1 MEKKKNN
8 TNIEIRQAVTECRA
22 LESEEGV
29 RSIEGYALLYNHES
43 RLISTFWDGEFYETI
58 ERGALDNVLESK
70 SLDVI
75 YTPNHDYSKVIA
87 RTTSGTLEL
96 KSDDKGL
103 KYIVRDIPNISYAND
118 IYESIKRGD
127 TFESSFSFML
137 KDSGQNWS
145 KKEDGAD
152 LRTIS
157 EISYL
162 KEVSSVTDGAYSN
175 TDVAVRS
182 LQASDLFELD
192 EDYKIDLEL
201 KQKEIEILKL
211 KR

>member
-1 MEKKKNN
+1 MKKNK
-8 TNIEIRQAVTECRA
+8 ESKLEVRQLATECRA
-22 LESEEGV
+22 IEEDGKK
-29 RSIEGYALLYNHES
+29 SIEGYALLYDHES
-43 RLISTFWDGEFYETI
+43 RLISTFWEGEFYETI
-58 ERGALDNVLESK
+58 ERGALDKVLESK
-70 SLDVI
+70 NLDVI
-75 YTPNHDYSKVIA
+75 YTPNHDFSKVIA

-137 KDSGQNWS
+137 NDNGQNWT

-175 TDVAVRS
+175 TDVAARS
-182 LQASDLFELD
+182 LQSNSDLLELD
-192 EDYKIDLEL
+192 ETHKHDLEL
-201 KQKEIEILKL
+201 KKKKLKL
-211 KR
+211 LNLKK

>member
-1 MEKKKNN
+1 MEKTKKNS
-8 TNIEIRQAVTECRA
+8 NIEVRQSVTECRA
-22 LESEEGV
+22 VENDEGK
-29 RSIEGYALLYNHES
+29 RSIEGYALLYEHES
-43 RLISTFWDGEFYETI
+43 RLISTFWEGEFYETI
-58 ERGALDNVLESK
+58 ERGALDKVLESK
-70 SLDVI
+70 TLDVI
-75 YTPNHDYSKVIA
+75 YTPNHDFSKVIA

-96 KSDDKGL
+96 NSDEKGL

-182 LQASDLFELD
+182 LQANELFEID
-192 EDYKIDLEL
+192 EDYKNDLER
-201 KQKEIEILKL
+201 KKKKLKL
-211 KR
+211 LNLKK

>member
-1 MEKKKNN
+1 MEKNKL
-8 TNIEIRQAVTECRA
+8 EVRQLITECRA
-22 LESEEGV
+22 VESEDGKK
-29 RSIEGYALLYNHES
+29 SIEGYALLYGQES
-43 RLISTFWDGEFYETI
+43 RLISTLFNGKFYEVI
-58 ERGALDNVLESK
+58 ERGALDKVLESK

-75 YTPNHDYSKVIA
+75 YTPNHDFTKVIA

-96 KSDDKGL
+96 KSDEKGL

-137 KDSGQNWS
+137 HDSGQNWT
-145 KKEDGAD
+145 KREDGAD
-152 LRTIS
+152 LRTIT

-162 KEVSSVTDGAYSN
+162 KEVSSVTNGAYSD
-175 TDVAVRS
+175 TDVAARS
-182 LQASDLFELD
+182 LQANTDLLELD
-192 EDYKIDLEL
+192 EDYKNDLEL
-201 KQKEIEILKL
+201 KRKQLQMLKF